1 MYNHIL
7 HYANA
12 KCDVIDVKKKVF
24 QAIAE
29 KFISDWSTA
38 ITVWKDYFAESI
50 TLAEVSDGL
59 DFYTSCCKLFNKSEP
74 EKCWKP

>member
-7 HYANA
+7 HYVNPNTNTTE
-12 KCDVIDVKKKVF
+12 VKKKIY

-38 ITVWKDYFAESI
+38 ITLWKDYFAEAI
-50 TLAEVSDGL
+50 TLDDNFTGEDY
-59 DFYTSCCKLFNKSEP
+59 YTTCC
-74 EKCWKP
+74 

>member
-7 HYANA
+7 HYVNPNTNTPE
-12 KCDVIDVKKKVF
+12 VKKKIY

-38 ITVWKDYFAESI
+38 ITLWKDYFAESI
-50 TLAEVSDGL
+50 TLD
-59 DFYTSCCKLFNKSEP
+59 D
-74 EKCWKP
+74 

>member
-7 HYANA
+7 HYVNPN
-12 KCDVIDVKKKVF
+12 ISTTEVKKKIY

-38 ITVWKDYFAESI
+38 ITLWKDYFSESI
-50 TLAEVSDGL
+50 TLDDMFTG
-59 DFYTSCCKLFNKSEP
+59 
-74 EKCWKP
+74 

>member
-7 HYANA
+7 HYVNPNTNMT
-12 KCDVIDVKKKVF
+12 KVKKKIY

-38 ITVWKDYFAESI
+38 ITLWKDYFADSI
-50 TLAEVSDGL
+50 AL
-59 DFYTSCCKLFNKSEP
+59 DDDFTGEDYYTTCC
-74 EKCWKP
+74 